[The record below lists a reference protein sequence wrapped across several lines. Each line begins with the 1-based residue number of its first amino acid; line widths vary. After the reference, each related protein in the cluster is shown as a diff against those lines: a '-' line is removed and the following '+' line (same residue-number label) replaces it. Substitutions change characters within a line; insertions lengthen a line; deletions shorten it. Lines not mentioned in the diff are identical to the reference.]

1 MENVKIVNS
10 NFTNIS
16 GTDGGAI
23 RFDGTFFMLNVNN
36 NTFTGNNATRGGAA
50 YININKGSLR
60 VNIDDNNYIGNNATR
75 GGALYVASNGVSI
88 GGSNFTGNNA
98 TLGGAAYLNAN
109 GTVFNNCTFIANTA
123 PSPDSFGSAIYVAD
137 NITVTVNSCRFDKN
151 YVYGENGT
159 LSRAD
164 LSYDGILPSI
174 GKDTVWTKDP
184 YQQYAHN
191 RTAVTI
197 YYKMVYVSLQDRGQG
212 YSNATA
218 TTMEKALKGILP
230 DGVIIICDD
239 EYTWNETTL
248 KMLHDANL
256 VNVTFQGLTSKTS
269 IKRTNDQQNNKY
281 LFILLNNKIIKLK
294 IIHLIHL
301 L

>member
-1 MENVKIVNS
+1 
-10 NFTNIS
+10 
-16 GTDGGAI
+16 
-23 RFDGTFFMLNVNN
+23 MLILLL
-36 NTFTGNNATRGGAA
+36 AR
-50 YININKGSLR
+50 IL
-60 VNIDDNNYIGNNATR
+60 
-75 GGALYVASNGVSI
+75 
-88 GGSNFTGNNA
+88 
-98 TLGGAAYLNAN
+98 
-109 GTVFNNCTFIANTA
+109 
-123 PSPDSFGSAIYVAD
+123 FGSAIYVAD
-137 NITVTVNSCRFDKN
+137 NITVTVNSCRFDRN
-151 YVYGENGT
+151 QVYKGNDT
-159 LSRAD
+159 DYNRAD

-248 KMLHDANL
+248 KMLSEANL

-269 IKRTNDQQNNKY
+269 IKRTNDQQNEKY
-281 LFILLNNKIIKLK
+281 LFNPLKKIKNLSLNNYLSSQSLK
-294 IIHLIHL
+294 IKKIKNVQNKYFH
-301 L
+301 